1 MRKKQVI
8 AMVLSAVLAAGS
20 NMTAV
25 TTLAAVCDPQA
36 AGGSPVRSAGAGR
49 DVLWSSA
56 EGDEEDSGDSI
67 DLEKAVTEAVS
78 QVSGGASKEETV
90 YIFTDEYGNQ
100 RDITVSNWLKNP
112 EGKDKLE
119 DLSDLSDIENVK
131 GDETYDRNGEEIT
144 WNAGGK
150 DIYYQGTTTQQP
162 PVSEKITYYLDG
174 REIAAKDLAGK
185 SGKVR
190 IRIEY
195 TNNVPYKNVYVPFAA
210 VSGMAFSNDTATNI
224 DVDNGSVISEGKNTI
239 VVGMAFPGLQES
251 LNTVRSESKDIVEK
265 IGDDEE
271 DKQDTKNRIDEVDIP
286 GSVEITMDATDFKMS
301 TCMTMVFSNLFTMD
315 EEDERDF
322 DEDHSD
328 VFSDMDDAVTDLE
341 DDGND
346 LADGTQDLVDGV
358 EEARDGV
365 DELSDGVGEL
375 ADGVEEYTDGVDK
388 VDDGAY
394 TLAKGAKTLTGNNKT
409 LRKGVK
415 GLVDGSAKLAEGAA
429 AAAKGSSDLAGG
441 VKKYTAGADQ
451 AADGAGSRQ
460 ADRERQRPEW
470 RHLGSHFRRK
480 DDRGRDDCAQR
491 RAQGARRQALCLYRS
506 RCLRERRT
514 RRKQRRGADAPGRRC
529 GAGG

>member
-1 MRKKQVI
+1 MRKNQII

-174 REIAAKDLAGK
+174 REIARTTTRYQRQFARAAG
-185 SGKVR
+185 
-190 IRIEY
+190 
-195 TNNVPYKNVYVPFAA
+195 
-210 VSGMAFSNDTATNI
+210 
-224 DVDNGSVISEGKNTI
+224 
-239 VVGMAFPGLQES
+239 
-251 LNTVRSESKDIVEK
+251 
-265 IGDDEE
+265 
-271 DKQDTKNRIDEVDIP
+271 
-286 GSVEITMDATDFKMS
+286 
-301 TCMTMVFSNLFTMD
+301 
-315 EEDERDF
+315 
-322 DEDHSD
+322 
-328 VFSDMDDAVTDLE
+328 
-341 DDGND
+341 
-346 LADGTQDLVDGV
+346 
-358 EEARDGV
+358 
-365 DELSDGVGEL
+365 
-375 ADGVEEYTDGVDK
+375 
-388 VDDGAY
+388 
-394 TLAKGAKTLTGNNKT
+394 
-409 LRKGVK
+409 
-415 GLVDGSAKLAEGAA
+415 
-429 AAAKGSSDLAGG
+429 
-441 VKKYTAGADQ
+441 
-451 AADGAGSRQ
+451 
-460 ADRERQRPEW
+460 
-470 RHLGSHFRRK
+470 
-480 DDRGRDDCAQR
+480 
-491 RAQGARRQALCLYRS
+491 
-506 RCLRERRT
+506 
-514 RRKQRRGADAPGRRC
+514 
-529 GAGG
+529 

>member
-1 MRKKQVI
+1 
-8 AMVLSAVLAAGS
+8 MVLSAVLAAGS

-112 EGKDKLE
+112 DGKDKLE

-195 TNNVPYKNVYVPFAA
+195 TNNVPYKNVY
-210 VSGMAFSNDTATNI
+210 
-224 DVDNGSVISEGKNTI
+224 
-239 VVGMAFPGLQES
+239 
-251 LNTVRSESKDIVEK
+251 
-265 IGDDEE
+265 
-271 DKQDTKNRIDEVDIP
+271 
-286 GSVEITMDATDFKMS
+286 
-301 TCMTMVFSNLFTMD
+301 
-315 EEDERDF
+315 
-322 DEDHSD
+322 
-328 VFSDMDDAVTDLE
+328 
-341 DDGND
+341 
-346 LADGTQDLVDGV
+346 
-358 EEARDGV
+358 
-365 DELSDGVGEL
+365 
-375 ADGVEEYTDGVDK
+375 
-388 VDDGAY
+388 
-394 TLAKGAKTLTGNNKT
+394 
-409 LRKGVK
+409 
-415 GLVDGSAKLAEGAA
+415 
-429 AAAKGSSDLAGG
+429 
-441 VKKYTAGADQ
+441 
-451 AADGAGSRQ
+451 
-460 ADRERQRPEW
+460 
-470 RHLGSHFRRK
+470 
-480 DDRGRDDCAQR
+480 
-491 RAQGARRQALCLYRS
+491 
-506 RCLRERRT
+506 RC
-514 RRKQRRGADAPGRRC
+514 
-529 GAGG
+529 